1 MDAQG
6 SVVGIYIG
14 QDESGPIA
22 SRDSVEAVAG
32 HGLKGDRY
40 FNEEGWDEP
49 KKELTLVEIEA
60 VEGAN
65 REYDLDIKPEDMRR
79 QIVTR
84 GVPLNH
90 LVGRDFKIGDVTCRG
105 IKIAN
110 PCSHLQ
116 RLSGKKVLKT
126 MMHRGGLRAQI
137 LESGTIK
144 VGDSIS
150 VV

>member
-1 MDAQG
+1 MEG

-14 QDESGPIA
+14 AEESGPVT
-22 SRDSVEAVAG
+22 SRDDVEAVAG

-40 FNEEGWDEP
+40 FSEEGWDEP
-49 KKELTLVEIEA
+49 KHELTLVEIEA
-60 VEGAN
+60 LEGAN
-65 REYDLDIKPEDMRR
+65 REYDLDLKPEDMRR

-84 GVPLNH
+84 GLALNH
-90 LVGRDFKIGDVTCRG
+90 LVGRDFTVGEVRCRG

-116 RLSGKKVLKT
+116 KLTGKKVLKT

-137 LESGTIK
+137 IESGTIR
-144 VGDSIS
+144 VGDPIS
-150 VV
+150 AES

>member
-1 MDAQG
+1 MSEG
-6 SVVGIYIG
+6 SVVAIYTAPKK
-14 QDESGPIA
+14 SAPVV
-22 SRDSVEAVAG
+22 SRKEVRAVAG
-32 HGLKGDRY
+32 QGLEGDRY
-40 FNEEGWDEP
+40 FNPDGWDES
-49 KKELTLVEIEA
+49 KKEITLVEIEA

-65 REYDLDIKPEDMRR
+65 REYELDLEPKDMRR

-84 GVPLNH
+84 GVALNH
-90 LVGRDFKIGDVTCRG
+90 LVDREFRIGEVKLKG

-116 RLSGKKVLKT
+116 KVAGKKLLKP

-144 VGDSIS
+144 VGDPIFLN
-150 VV
+150 